1 MQELIERQKQSEKH
15 DEEAPDV
22 KPDQIQYDASTPPP
36 PPGGDKMQ
44 KGLAQQNAEMWMR
57 AIQTSPTE
65 LLARKFAL
73 QRQQVKP

>member
-44 KGLAQQNAEMWMR
+44 QGLAQQNAEMWMR

-73 QRQQVKP
+73 QQQGKP